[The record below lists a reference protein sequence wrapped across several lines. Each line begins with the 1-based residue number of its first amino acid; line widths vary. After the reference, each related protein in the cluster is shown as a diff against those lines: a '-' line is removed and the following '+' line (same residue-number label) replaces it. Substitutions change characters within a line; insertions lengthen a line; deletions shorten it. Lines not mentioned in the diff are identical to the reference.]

1 MAQLPA
7 DRTKLNAAIQ
17 NQQPSIVADAIAN
30 REALVEAY
38 DTIDL
43 LNQKVDTAISN
54 GKMGNE
60 ISSDVDMR
68 GYRIR
73 NLAAPTSNT
82 DAARKAEVDGKVSKS
97 GDTMSGPLTMNPQSA
112 GPNAYSQPIFMKF
125 VDPSGVERTAYIQMH
140 PDGYPFIN
148 DGTPGEKRI
157 WHEGNNIFSLTF
169 SGGYLKLA
177 NELIFQWGATIL
189 ADGGSVVF
197 PITFPR
203 ECLIILPIA
212 KTNAKVWTENETV
225 SGFTLRH
232 DQGANPVPMSYF
244 AIGW

>member
-82 DAARKAEVDGKVSKS
+82 DVARKAEVDGKVSKS
-97 GDTMSGPLTMNPQSA
+97 GDTMTGLLTALGGINVHANITPPDTVGSIFTNGATGSLNYRDLTGFHIVWHNGLAVSSLA
-112 GPNAYSQPIFMKF
+112 GNGYQKL
-125 VDPSGVERTAYIQMH
+125 PSGVI
-140 PDGYPFIN
+140 I
-148 DGTPGEKRI
+148 
-157 WHEGNNIFSLTF
+157 
-169 SGGYLKLA
+169 
-177 NELIFQWGATIL
+177 QWGTTPDI
-189 ADGGSVVF
+189 DPSTTGGIVFPVVF
-197 PITFPR
+197 PNACFVVLATVESWPDVAAAVVNSISTNV
-203 ECLIILPIA
+203 CGVNHNASAA
-212 KTNAKVWTENETV
+212 KKIRWI
-225 SGFTLRH
+225 
-232 DQGANPVPMSYF
+232 
-244 AIGW
+244 AIGY